1 MAKAKLLLVEDDLDL
16 VKMYEKKFLLDDFE
30 VEIAYDG
37 EEGLKKAKETKPDMI
52 ILDVMLPKLDGL
64 TLFRKLRKQAKTYK
78 TPVLFLTNFDQED
91 AIFECFSLG
100 AVDYL
105 VKAQV
110 TPAQVVEKIEKI
122 LETLKERKTN

>member
-91 AIFECFSLG
+91 AVFECFSLG

-122 LETLKERKTN
+122 LETLKARKTN